1 MDNTW
6 WVLIAGAAAAG
17 LVQGLS
23 GFAFGLVATSIWV
36 WWLPPQL
43 VAVMSVFGALTG
55 QVIAAITTRRPVMWP
70 RLAPLLGGGLCGL
83 PIGLWLLPR
92 LDTLSFQLG
101 VGLLLAVWCPVMLL
115 SGRIPRIQRG
125 GRGADALAGMA
136 GGITGALGGF
146 TGPLPTLWCTLRG
159 WDKDTLRGVVQ
170 NFNLAMLALTFAG
183 YLAAGSVTRPMLPQ
197 LGAVAAS
204 LLVPVLLG
212 ARLYV
217 SISPDSFRRLVLAVL
232 ACTGVALLVKALP
245 LAWLRWA
252 G

>member
-6 WVLIAGAAAAG
+6 WVLIAGAAVAG

-23 GFAFGLVATSIWV
+23 GFAFGLVATSIWA

-43 VAVMSVFGALTG
+43 IAVMSVFGALTG
-55 QVIAAITTRRPVMWP
+55 QVVAALTTRRPMMWP
-70 RLAPLLGGGLCGL
+70 RLAPLLAGGLCGL

-92 LDTLSFQLG
+92 MDSVSFQLG
-101 VGLLLAVWCPVMLL
+101 VGALLAVWCPVMLF

-125 GRGADALAGMA
+125 GRVADALAGLA

-183 YLAAGSVTRPMLPQ
+183 YLAAGAVTRPMLPQ
-197 LGAVAAS
+197 LAVVAAT
-204 LLVPVLLG
+204 LLCPVLLG
-212 ARLYV
+212 ARMYAA
-217 SISPDSFRRLVLAVL
+217 ISPDAFKRVVLAVL
-232 ACTGVALLVKALP
+232 ACTGVALLSKALP
-245 LAWLRWA
+245 MAWVRWA